1 MPCPAAA
8 IVASHSATRIAPGA
22 ICLLNGCAS
31 SPLHVT
37 IDAIGN
43 IIGVRSGRADTAAV
57 MFGSHVDTVATGGRF
72 DGLYGVLAGLE
83 ACEALND
90 VGYVTRRPL
99 ALVAFTNEEGSRF
112 PPYAMGSLVY
122 VGGLA
127 LADAYAIRGI
137 DGRSVGEE
145 LKRIGY
151 AASAQPG
158 WLRPHAYLE
167 LHIEQ
172 GPILEDE
179 NRAIGA
185 VEGITGLT
193 WTEVT
198 VTGCSGHAGT
208 TPMHLRH
215 DAALVSGE
223 IIALVHR
230 LAQKIGGH
238 QKATVG
244 RIELYPNLVNV
255 IAERAVLT
263 IDLRNTDQ
271 SQLEAAERELT
282 GSLARL
288 ARDGGVSISTRSLA
302 RFEPVAFPAEIV
314 SLVETTARDLAL
326 PSRRLP
332 SGAGHDAQMMA
343 RICPSGMIF
352 VPSVG
357 GLSHRHSVQNII
369 PDGREYGPSSARR
382 ARRTAGGARAGRR
395 AVVSTSETISAGN
408 ATGSKRARLQWTA
421 PIAGEPSKRAGKLPL
436 RGLELRLI
444 VRSMV
449 NTARSAIAHK
459 GTGIRARCGR
469 PWPLMAADLLCQAM
483 HQRDD
488 LARDQRRIVPQMHRR
503 RAGIARRPVTAGTS
517 VRSAR

>member
-1 MPCPAAA
+1 MTTPPR
-8 IVASHSATRIAPGA
+8 INRDRLLERLATFNRIGALPGGGNCRLA
-22 ICLLNGCAS
+22 LSDEDRAGRDLLVEWMRELSLA
-31 SPLHVT
+31 VT

-57 MFGSHVDTVATGGRF
+57 MFGSHVDTVATGGRY

-83 ACEALND
+83 VCEALND

-112 PPYAMGSLVY
+112 QPYAMGSLVY
-122 VGGLA
+122 VGDLA

-151 AASAQPG
+151 AGSAQPG

-185 VEGITGLT
+185 VEGITGLI

-238 QKATVG
+238 QKGTVG
-244 RIELYPNLVNV
+244 RLELYPNLVNV

-263 IDLRNTDQ
+263 MDLRNTDQ
-271 SQLEAAERELT
+271 SQLEAAERELI

-288 ARDGGVSISTRSLA
+288 ARDGGVLISTRSLA

-332 SGAGHDAQMMA
+332 SGAGHDAQMIA

-357 GLSHRHSVQNII
+357 GLSHNV
-369 PDGREYGPSSARR
+369 REETWPEHLE
-382 ARRTAGGARAGRR
+382 AGA
-395 AVVSTSETISAGN
+395 AVLLHAVM
-408 ATGSKRARLQWTA
+408 RL
-421 PIAGEPSKRAGKLPL
+421 
-436 RGLELRLI
+436 
-444 VRSMV
+444 
-449 NTARSAIAHK
+449 
-459 GTGIRARCGR
+459 
-469 PWPLMAADLLCQAM
+469 AD
-483 HQRDD
+483 
-488 LARDQRRIVPQMHRR
+488 
-503 RAGIARRPVTAGTS
+503 
-517 VRSAR
+517 

>member
-1 MPCPAAA
+1 MRGAERCGLRHPPAA
-8 IVASHSATRIAPGA
+8 
-22 ICLLNGCAS
+22 
-31 SPLHVT
+31 
-37 IDAIGN
+37 
-43 IIGVRSGRADTAAV
+43 
-57 MFGSHVDTVATGGRF
+57 
-72 DGLYGVLAGLE
+72 
-83 ACEALND
+83 
-90 VGYVTRRPL
+90 

-151 AASAQPG
+151 AGSAQPG

-179 NRAIGA
+179 NRVIGA

-198 VTGCSGHAGT
+198 VTGSSGHAGT

-223 IIALVHR
+223 IIALVRR

-288 ARDGGVSISTRSLA
+288 ARDGACRSRPA
-302 RFEPVAFPAEIV
+302 ASHASSRSRFRPR
-314 SLVETTARDLAL
+314 S
-326 PSRRLP
+326 SR
-332 SGAGHDAQMMA
+332 
-343 RICPSGMIF
+343 
-352 VPSVG
+352 
-357 GLSHRHSVQNII
+357 
-369 PDGREYGPSSARR
+369 
-382 ARRTAGGARAGRR
+382 
-395 AVVSTSETISAGN
+395 
-408 ATGSKRARLQWTA
+408 W
-421 PIAGEPSKRAGKLPL
+421 
-436 RGLELRLI
+436 
-444 VRSMV
+444 
-449 NTARSAIAHK
+449 
-459 GTGIRARCGR
+459 
-469 PWPLMAADLLCQAM
+469 W
-483 HQRDD
+483 
-488 LARDQRRIVPQMHRR
+488 
-503 RAGIARRPVTAGTS
+503 RRPRVTSPCPRAACRPAPATT
-517 VRSAR
+517 RR